1 MSAYNFNELYMKA
14 YNNVRSDSRS
24 AIINGY
30 NQFEELEKL
39 AVREPLALSEIR
51 FNKALAARQLQ
62 DLSLFKTITNNS
74 ADVRI
79 AQLEQL
85 LQHDIEEKAS
95 SEQSIKNT
103 KRLVQQISC
112 CLLGSS
118 ALIFMYRGY

>member
-1 MSAYNFNELYMKA
+1 MSAYNFTDLYMKG

-39 AVREPLALSEIR
+39 AVNEPLALSEIR

-62 DLSLFKTITNNS
+62 DISLFKKVSLNS

-85 LQHDIEEKAS
+85 LQDDLNEKTYQEKS
-95 SEQSIKNT
+95 KQRT

-118 ALIFMYRGY
+118 ALIFLYRG

>member
-1 MSAYNFNELYMKA
+1 MSTYNFTELYMKA

-24 AIINGY
+24 AIVNGY
-30 NQFEELEKL
+30 NQLEELENM

-62 DLSLFKTITNNS
+62 DLPLFQSIANNS
-74 ADVRI
+74 ADVRM

-85 LQHDIEEKAS
+85 LKNDIEEKTS

-103 KRLVQQISC
+103 KRLVQQICC

-118 ALIFMYRGY
+118 VLIFMYRG

>member
-1 MSAYNFNELYMKA
+1 MSAYNFTDLYTKG
-14 YNNVRSDSRS
+14 YNNVRSNSRS

-39 AVREPLALSEIR
+39 AVNEPLALSEIR

-62 DLSLFKTITNNS
+62 DLPLFQEVSKNS

-85 LQHDIEEKAS
+85 LQEDLNQKTFLAKS
-95 SEQSIKNT
+95 KQKT
-103 KRLVQQISC
+103 KRFVQQVSC

-118 ALIFMYRGY
+118 VLIFMYRG